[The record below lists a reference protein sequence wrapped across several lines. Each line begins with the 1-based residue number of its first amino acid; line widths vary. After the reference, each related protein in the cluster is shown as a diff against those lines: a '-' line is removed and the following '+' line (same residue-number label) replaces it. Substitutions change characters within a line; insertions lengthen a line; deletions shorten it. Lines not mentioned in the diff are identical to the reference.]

1 MKKLTIIL
9 SLLLVVSF
17 VGAQDNYENDQIQSI
32 FTRKKSNGGYGA
44 FSFGYSEIDG
54 RDALIAGARGAF
66 IFDHALAIGLGGY
79 GFINNLNYHSY
90 YHPDDN
96 NYRFT
101 TTGGYGGLF
110 IEPILF
116 GKKPVHLSFPI
127 LFGIGG
133 VALVDEHSWDW
144 DWDWDQNHDY
154 YKYDNDVFFVAE
166 PGIELEFN
174 LARFFR
180 LAAFASYRFTSKLEL
195 YNGASPGKMADPD
208 LLETFNVGLTFKF
221 GKF

>member
-1 MKKLTIIL
+1 MKKLAIIL
-9 SLLLVVSF
+9 SVLLVVSF
-17 VGAQDNYENDQIQSI
+17 VKAQDSYENDQIQSI
-32 FTRKKSNGGYGA
+32 FSRKKSNGGYGA
-44 FSFGYSEIDG
+44 FSLGYSEIDG

-79 GFINNLNYHSY
+79 GFVNNLNYHSQY
-90 YHPDDN
+90 RHDDN
-96 NYRFT
+96 TYRFT
-101 TTGGYGGLF
+101 TTGGYGGLL

-133 VALVDEHSWDW
+133 VALVDAHSWDW
-144 DWDWDQNHDY
+144 DWDWDHNHDY
-154 YKYDNDVFFVAE
+154 YEYDNDVFFVAE
-166 PGIELEFN
+166 PGVELEFN

-195 YNGASPGKMADPD
+195 YDGSSPGNMADPD